1 MSEQMMAVAN
11 GRRYLLELAD
21 WLEEVAGAEV
31 EVVEAPARQAAES
44 LREIALAGDLGV
56 ELEDWWSRQGG

>member
-1 MSEQMMAVAN
+1 M
-11 GRRYLLELAD
+11 ELAD